1 MARNQTANDNIVGT
15 GDQPLL
21 RNPAAT
27 PLIDM

>member
-1 MARNQTANDNIVGT
+1 MARNQTAIDNIMGT
-15 GDQPLL
+15 ADQPLL